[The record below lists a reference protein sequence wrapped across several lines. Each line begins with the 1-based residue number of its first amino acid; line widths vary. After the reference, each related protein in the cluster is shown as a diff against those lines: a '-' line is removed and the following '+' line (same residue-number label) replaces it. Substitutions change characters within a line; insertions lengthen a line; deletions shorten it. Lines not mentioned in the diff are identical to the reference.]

1 MNYKFKTKPYK
12 HQLTALE
19 KSWNKENFA
28 YFMEMGTGKTKV
40 LIDNLAMLYDKG
52 KIDGALIIAP
62 KGVVK
67 TWYEQELPTHL
78 PNHIENVT
86 VLWQPNI
93 TKTQRE
99 KLESLF
105 EIETAFHILIMNV
118 ESLSTDKGVKF
129 ASKFINSH
137 KTLMAIDESTTIKTP
152 TAKRTKNI
160 IDIGKLAKYR
170 RIMTGSPIT
179 KNPLDL
185 YTQCEFLDPWLLDF
199 SSYYAFR
206 NRYAEMK
213 TMHIH
218 GRSIQVVDKF
228 QNLGELSE
236 TVKQFSYRVLK
247 EDCLDLPDKIFIKRH
262 VSLTPDQKK
271 IYEQM
276 KKAAMAML
284 NGKMTTTMTVLTQLM
299 RLHQITCGHFI
310 ADDGSTQSVDSN
322 RLNELMN
329 ILEET
334 EGKAIIWA
342 NYQLSVG
349 EIIQRIIKEYGPGSV
364 VHYYGKTLPEQ
375 RDYAIDAFQKG
386 KARFFVGTPATGGY
400 GLTPQEDRQDFI
412 RKFQNDPKC
421 RFLIGTPQT
430 GGYGITLTQANTV
443 IYYSNSYDLE
453 KRLQSE
459 DRAHRIGQK
468 KPVTY
473 VDLIAEDTVDEKI
486 VKALRDKINIASE
499 VMGEELKDWI

>member
-1 MNYKFKTKPYK
+1 MNYKFKTKPYA

-52 KIDGALIIAP
+52 KIDGALIVAP

-78 PNHIENVT
+78 PDHIENVS

-93 TKTQRE
+93 TKGQQE

-105 EIETAFHILIMNV
+105 EIETALHILVMNV
-118 ESLSTDKGVKF
+118 EALSTDKGVKF
-129 ASKFINSH
+129 ATKFINSH
-137 KTLMAIDESTTIKTP
+137 KAMMAIDESTTIKTP

-160 IDIGKLAKYR
+160 IGIGHNAKYK

-213 TMHIH
+213 TMHVH

-228 QNLGELSE
+228 QNLGELSD

-247 EDCLDLPDKIFIKRH
+247 EDCLDLPPKVFIKRH
-262 VSLTPDQKK
+262 VTLTPEQKK
-271 IYEQM
+271 VYEQM
-276 KKAAMAML
+276 KKAAIAVL
-284 NGKMTTTMTVLTQLM
+284 NGKVTTTMTVLTQLM
-299 RLHQITCGHFI
+299 RLHQITCGYVA
-310 ADDGSTQSVDSN
+310 ADDGTTQQVESN
-322 RLNELMN
+322 RLNELMSV
-329 ILEET
+329 LEDT
-334 EGKAIIWA
+334 DGKVIIWA
-342 NYQLSVG
+342 NYQMSVS
-349 EIIQRIIKEYGPGSV
+349 EIMQALTKKYGANSF
-364 VHYYGKTLPEQ
+364 VHY
-375 RDYAIDAFQKG
+375 
-386 KARFFVGTPATGGY
+386 Y
-400 GLTPQEDRQDFI
+400 GLTPQEDRQDYI
-412 RKFQNDPKC
+412 RKFQNDPEC
-421 RFLIGTPQT
+421 RFIIGTPQT

-443 IYYSNSYDLE
+443 IYYSNGYDLE

-468 KPVTY
+468 KTVTY
-473 VDLIAEDTVDEKI
+473 IDLIAEDTIDEKI
-486 VKALRDKINIASE
+486 VEALRKKINIASE
-499 VMGEELKDWI
+499 VMGEELKEWI

>member
-1 MNYKFKTKPYK
+1 MNYKFKTKPYA

-19 KSWNKENFA
+19 KSWNKENYA

-52 KIDGALIIAP
+52 KVDGALIIAP

-78 PNHIENVT
+78 PDHIENVS

-93 TKTQRE
+93 TKTQQE

-105 EIETAFHILIMNV
+105 EIESALHILVMNV
-118 ESLSTDKGVKF
+118 EALSTEKGVKF
-129 ASKFINSH
+129 ATKFINSH

-152 TAKRTKNI
+152 TARRTKNI
-160 IDIGKLAKYR
+160 IKIGVNAKYK

-213 TMHIH
+213 TMHVH

-228 QNLGELSE
+228 QNLGELSD
-236 TVKQFSYRVLK
+236 TVKEFSYRVLK
-247 EDCLDLPDKIFIKRH
+247 EDCLDLPPKVFIKRH
-262 VSLTPDQKK
+262 ITLTPDQKK
-271 IYEQM
+271 VYEQM
-276 KKAAMAML
+276 KKAAMTML
-284 NGKMTTTMTVLTQLM
+284 NGKVTTTMTVLTQLM
-299 RLHQITCGHFI
+299 RLHQITCGYVT
-310 ADDGSTQSVDSN
+310 ADDGTTQQVESN
-322 RLNELMN
+322 RLNELMS

-334 EGKAIIWA
+334 EGKVIIWA

-349 EIIQRIIKEYGPGSV
+349 EIIQKIIKVYGKDSY
-364 VHYYGKTLPEQ
+364 VHY
-375 RDYAIDAFQKG
+375 
-386 KARFFVGTPATGGY
+386 Y

-421 RFLIGTPQT
+421 RFIIGTPQT

-443 IYYSNSYDLE
+443 IYYSNGYDLE

-468 KPVTY
+468 KTVTY
-473 VDLIAEDTVDEKI
+473 IDLICEDTVDEKI

>member
-1 MNYKFKTKPYK
+1 MNYKFKTKPYA
-12 HQLTALE
+12 HQLAALE
-19 KSWNKENFA
+19 KSWNKETFA

-52 KIDGALIIAP
+52 KVDGALIVAP

-78 PNHIENVT
+78 PNHIENTT
-86 VLWQPNI
+86 VLWQPHI

-105 EIETAFHILIMNV
+105 EAETNMHILIMNV
-118 ESLSTDKGVKF
+118 EALSTDKGVKF
-129 ASKFINSH
+129 AMKFLNSH

-152 TAKRTKNI
+152 TAKRTRNI
-160 IDIGKLAKYR
+160 IDLGRMAKYR
-170 RIMTGSPIT
+170 RIMTGSPVT

-185 YTQCEFLDPWLLDF
+185 YTQCYFLDPFHLDHA
-199 SSYYAFR
+199 SYYSFR
-206 NRYAEMK
+206 NRYAVMK
-213 TMHIH
+213 TMHVR
-218 GRSIQVVDKF
+218 GRSIQVVSKF
-228 QNLGELSE
+228 KNLDELSD
-236 TVKQFSYRVLK
+236 TVKTFSDRVLK
-247 EDCLDLPDKIFIKRH
+247 EDCLDLPPKNFIKRH
-262 VSLTPDQKK
+262 VTLTPDQKRV
-271 IYEQM
+271 YEQM
-276 KKAAMAML
+276 KKQAVAYL
-284 NGKMTTTMTVLTQLM
+284 NGKVTSTMTVLTQLM
-299 RLHQITCGHFI
+299 RLHQITCGHFT
-310 ADDGSTQSVDSN
+310 ADDGSIQSVESN
-322 RLNELMN
+322 RLNELMS

-349 EIIQRIIKEYGPGSV
+349 EIIQRIIKEYGEDSY
-364 VHYYGKTLPEQ
+364 VHYYG
-375 RDYAIDAFQKG
+375 
-386 KARFFVGTPATGGY
+386 
-400 GLTPQEDRQDFI
+400 LTSQEDRQNYI

-443 IYYSNSYDLE
+443 IYYSNGYDLE

-468 KPVTY
+468 KNVTY
-473 VDLIAEDTVDEKI
+473 IDLIAENTVDEKI

-499 VMGEELKDWI
+499 VMGEDLKEWI